1 MDTYYI
7 SIKDSYKIF
16 KKWTLK
22 MIHYNIKKVLDQ
34 DLGDVDSI
42 TYMLW
47 GHGETLNIFLDS
59 TAVK

>member
-1 MDTYYI
+1 
-7 SIKDSYKIF
+7 
-16 KKWTLK
+16 
-22 MIHYNIKKVLDQ
+22 MIHYKILKKVLDQ